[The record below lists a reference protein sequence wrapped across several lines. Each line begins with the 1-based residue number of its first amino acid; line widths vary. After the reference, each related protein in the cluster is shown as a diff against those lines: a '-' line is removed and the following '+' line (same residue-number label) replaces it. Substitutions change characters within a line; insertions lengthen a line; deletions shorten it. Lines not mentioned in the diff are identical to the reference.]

1 MLRSGSVVGNTELSM
16 VGNNELS
23 IKELYGNFGGSIPTE
38 PPSGESARFTC
49 PVTALIRR
57 VEYLRCAIRPRQAH
71 FRMFS
76 SRKANTSGS
85 QIFTPRWRKSCP
97 SSTVWPM
104 GG

>member
-1 MLRSGSVVGNTELSM
+1 M
-16 VGNNELS
+16 VGNPSLIGKVRFARDTPRIGSHDTESNQKQFLPTGLLS
-23 IKELYGNFGGSIPTE
+23 Q
-38 PPSGESARFTC
+38 RDFTC
-49 PVTALIRR
+49 PVTALIKH
-57 VEYLRCAIRPRQAH
+57 VDYFRCVIRPRQAH

-85 QIFTPRWRKSCP
+85 QMFTPRWRKSCP